1 MQTHLLLTLT
11 EEKMREAARG
21 AARVDIG
28 SLIKGIPTAVVV
40 SGDRRTALHIEVDS
54 HHAKDV
60 VRVVAGFCTVDPY
73 NEMKLLDRPQPS
85 RRRFGR

>member
-21 AARVDIG
+21 VVRVDIG
-28 SLIKGIPTAVVV
+28 SLIEGIPTAVVV
-40 SGDRRTALHIEVDS
+40 SGDRRTSLHIEVDS

-60 VRVVAGFCTVDPY
+60 ARVVKGFCTVDPY
-73 NEMKLLDRPQPS
+73 NEMKLLDRPLSP
-85 RRRFGR
+85 RHRVGR